1 MPHIHPPD
9 NCDFTCSAWL
19 GPGLFRRLD
28 FFGYSVVDADCLETV
43 ELGVPGGFSLAGLI
57 SLRDTG
63 CRSPMAIQPEVEVCN
78 SVADFSRP
86 NLQELGSFALASPRG
101 EGGGMTAENP
111 GDLHGVEQLFHVS
124 CAFW

>member
-1 MPHIHPPD
+1 MGLL
-9 NCDFTCSAWL
+9 WL
-19 GPGLFRRLD
+19 LVTSNKPSQLNSGRQ
-28 FFGYSVVDADCLETV
+28 ADILNFWQI
-43 ELGVPGGFSLAGLI
+43 ELSLAGLI

-78 SVADFSRP
+78 SVSDFSRTD
-86 NLQELGSFALASPRG
+86 LQELGSFALASPRG